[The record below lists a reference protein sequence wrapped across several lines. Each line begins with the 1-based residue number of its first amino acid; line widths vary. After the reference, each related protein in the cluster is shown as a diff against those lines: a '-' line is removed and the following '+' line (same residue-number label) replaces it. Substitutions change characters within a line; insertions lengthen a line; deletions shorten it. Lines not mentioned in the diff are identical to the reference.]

1 MISGGDSDEQ
11 AFPDG
16 ISGRA
21 GVGWAARPESGP
33 GLVRSSRPLPM
44 ATTSTKVWRPIVDL
58 RKKMKSS
65 NEKVLSLK
73 DLIA

>member
-1 MISGGDSDEQ
+1 MISGGESDEQ

-21 GVGWAARPESGP
+21 GAEWAARPESGP
-33 GLVRSSRPLPM
+33 GTVRSSRPLPM
-44 ATTSTKVWRPIVDL
+44 ATASMKIWRPIVDL

-65 NEKVLSLK
+65 NEQVLSLK
-73 DLIA
+73 DLMA